1 MQQLNQPTNL
11 YHSELQFHDHGKL
24 FQVEVT
30 WATTNVKEKLKD
42 VLSTLIPKRSSLQ
55 KMVFCMSNYQEMV
68 TEEQNIVGG

>member
-42 VLSTLIPKRSSLQ
+42 VLSTLIPK
-55 KMVFCMSNYQEMV
+55 KIV
-68 TEEQNIVGG
+68 TSKDGILHVKLSGDG